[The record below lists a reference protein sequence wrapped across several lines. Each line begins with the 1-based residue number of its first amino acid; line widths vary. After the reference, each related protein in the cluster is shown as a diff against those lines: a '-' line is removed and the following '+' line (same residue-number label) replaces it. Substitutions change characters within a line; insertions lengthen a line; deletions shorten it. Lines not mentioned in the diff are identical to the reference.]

1 MAGAKDE
8 IDIKIL
14 EDGAIS
20 VDTESFTDGE
30 VHYQAEQ
37 FLKETFDELGGDKK
51 VLKRKP
57 HTHAHGHTHTH
68 QHSGH

>member
-1 MAGAKDE
+1 MPEDK

-14 EDGAIS
+14 EDGTIS

-30 VHYQAEQ
+30 VHFEAEA
-37 FLKETFDELGGDKK
+37 FLKETFAELGGDKK
-51 VLKRKP
+51 IIKQKP

-68 QHSGH
+68 QHGGH